1 MNIKLWTSKQATKF
15 LGLSIIPTMLS
26 AIFLGIFLTFTNN
39 YTVTLLVIA
48 LIPTIMLWKEFTQY
62 LHVEGL
68 VNYALNT
75 MKTKV
80 SENQEV
86 ELEQGSDKSLISLK
100 YAGKKYQVDSTG
112 QGYSLKAR
120 HFGKNVHVYTLWPS
134 HTEPKIYYYVIN
146 SIYDGENHVTV
157 FVSKIVKEE
166 E

>member
-1 MNIKLWTSKQATKF
+1 MDKKLWTSKQATKF

-39 YTVTLLVIA
+39 YTVSLLVIA
-48 LIPTIMLWKEFTQY
+48 LIPAIILWNEFTQH

-100 YAGKKYQVDSTG
+100 YSGKKYQVNSTD

-134 HTEPKIYYYVIN
+134 DTEPKVYYYVIN
-146 SIYDGENHVTV
+146 NIYGGENHTTV
-157 FVSKIVKEE
+157 FVSKLAMEKE
-166 E
+166 